1 MKQRDILMIFIDRM
15 KRLGIEVKLTGNFPW
30 VYVDSV
36 NGNKIKKEDY
46 FCGNHGFTIAF
57 IPIKLGQEMKFTDI
71 KELFKLIRKYR

>member
-1 MKQRDILMIFIDRM
+1 MEQRDILMVFIDRM

-30 VYVDSV
+30 IYVDSV
-36 NGNKIKKEDY
+36 NGRRIKKEDY

-57 IPIKLGQEMKFTDI
+57 IPIKPGQELKFTDI